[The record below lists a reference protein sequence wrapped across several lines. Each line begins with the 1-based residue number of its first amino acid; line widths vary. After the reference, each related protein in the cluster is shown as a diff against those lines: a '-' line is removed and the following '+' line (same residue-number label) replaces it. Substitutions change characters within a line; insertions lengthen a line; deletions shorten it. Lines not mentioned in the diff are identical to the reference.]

1 MKSINQEAVLLDQTG
16 LTPYQV
22 IERVGRTC
30 YQSLDKITDD
40 SAKPFV
46 ERLFKAGHHAAL
58 EFGYVYIKI
67 TNIDLLEFLN
77 KTASISNYIRLCGN
91 ALVGSLRA
99 FYDWFKHM
107 YELSVDGTPMGADLY
122 DLILEN
128 RVNVIELTDAFSR
141 LYPGIFFGCNSDFW
155 DEFADDD
162 MSVSALDPFQM
173 DDPFIFI
180 TREGF
185 IKYINESGYTREA
198 KMWLI
203 PHTVMFTTSRGITH
217 ELCRHRPGAH
227 MMESTRYCKYDEGIT
242 VIKPMF
248 EVGTD
253 AYKIWQNQMHS
264 AETAYRELRKLGES
278 AQASRGVL
286 PNDLKADY
294 WMSFFED
301 GWQHILNLRYHGKTG
316 APHPQMK
323 ELMGRIYPVLKA
335 VSEGRIQ

>member
-1 MKSINQEAVLLDQTG
+1 MKVIDQEAKLLDQTG

-30 YQSLDKITDD
+30 YQSLDKITED

-46 ERLFKAGHHAAL
+46 ERLFRAGHHAAL
-58 EFGYVYIKI
+58 EFGYVYIHI
-67 TNIDLLEFLN
+67 TDIDLLEFLQS
-77 KTASISNYIRLCGN
+77 TLSIRPYIRLCGDIM
-91 ALVGSLRA
+91 VGSLRA
-99 FYDWFKHM
+99 FYDWFKQM
-107 YELSVDGTPMGADLY
+107 YELSVSEHGENLY

-128 RVNVIELTDAFSR
+128 RSNIIELTDAFSR

-155 DEFADDD
+155 DEFADDVETA
-162 MSVSALDPFQM
+162 VSALDPFQM
-173 DDPFIFI
+173 DDPFTFM
-180 TREGF
+180 TREEF
-185 IKYINESGYTREA
+185 IKYINESDYTRME

-242 VIKPMF
+242 VIKPTF

-264 AETAYRELRKLGES
+264 AETAYRELRELGES

-301 GWQHILNLRYHGKTG
+301 GWQHILYLRYHGRTG

-323 ELMGRIYPVLKA
+323 ELMSRIYPVLKA
-335 VSEGRIQ
+335 ESEGKIQ

>member
-1 MKSINQEAVLLDQTG
+1 MKVIDQNAVLLDTTG
-16 LTPYQV
+16 MTPYQI

-30 YQSLDKITDD
+30 YQSLDKTTED

-67 TNIDLLEFLN
+67 TNIDLLEFIN

-91 ALVGSLRA
+91 VLVGSLRA

-107 YELSVDGTPMGADLY
+107 YEVSVSERGDASELY
-122 DLILEN
+122 DLIMEN
-128 RVNVIELTDAFSR
+128 RSNVIELTDAFSR

-173 DDPFIFI
+173 NDPFKFM
-180 TREGF
+180 TREQF
-185 IKYINESGYTREA
+185 IKYLNESDYTREE

-203 PHTVMFTTSRGITH
+203 PHTVMFTTNRGITH

-227 MMESTRYCKYDEGIT
+227 MQESTRYCKYGGGLT

-248 EVGTD
+248 EEGSEK
-253 AYKIWQNQMHS
+253 YELW
-264 AETAYRELRKLGES
+264 ETTITCAQDMYTCLLGKGAT
-278 AQASRGVL
+278 AQEARGVL

-294 WMSFFED
+294 WMSFYED
-301 GWQHILNLRYHGKTG
+301 GWQHILNMRYHGKTG

-323 ELMGRIYPVLKA
+323 ELMGLIYDKLVQE
-335 VSEGRIQ
+335 SDGRIQ